1 MKKTNAARLLD
12 RESVAYEV
20 LEYSI
25 DLDDLGAEHAAEAT
39 DVPLER
45 MFKTL
50 VVRGDGK
57 KIVMACLPGSGE
69 LSLKK
74 LAALAG
80 VKKVE
85 MVAVSEIQ
93 GLTGYVRGGV
103 SPLGTKKP
111 YPVFLDESA
120 LQHGKIAVNAGKR
133 GTLFMLDPQD
143 LVRVLKAETGDLL
156 R

>member
-25 DLDDLGAEHAAEAT
+25 DLDDLGAEHAAEET
-39 DVPLER
+39 GVPLER

-50 VVRGDGK
+50 VARGDGK
-57 KIVMACLPGSGE
+57 QIVMACLPGSGE

-133 GTLFMLDPQD
+133 GTLFLLDPQD